1 MRNIFCAAVSVA
13 LACAVASPAL
23 AAGKKKGFDTT
34 TVSTT
39 GGSTKFNPNASSS
52 STTTVTTTGPK
63 GQLQNN
69 KDANVSSGKTDRPGP
84 NAP

>member
-1 MRNIFCAAVSVA
+1 MKNIFAMAAALA
-13 LACAVASPAL
+13 LACVVASPAF
-23 AAGKKKGFDTT
+23 AAGKKKGFDTIE
-34 TVSTT
+34 VNTT

-63 GQLQNN
+63 GQLQNS

-84 NAP
+84 NMP